1 MNFSMEVVDYKTL
14 EEEVKAQLKPE
25 PEETI
30 TMKEIASENVRSLLS
45 LDMDSLEDRTAVL
58 KEIEAFGIESI
69 KKSSDK
75 NHLLQASIKDLSKLG
90 GESSEVAV
98 GLTHLQ
104 QEMKALDPNLI
115 DFNKVGFLGKFLNPV
130 NAYFQ
135 KYQRADEVINEII
148 TSLEGGKNTLK
159 NDNTTLEIEEM
170 ALRDLT
176 KKLAKEIELGI
187 FMDRSIS
194 KDIEQAA
201 AMNEEQDKISFIQ
214 EEVLFPLRQRIMDMQ
229 QMMLVNQQGIMAI
242 EVIRRNNK
250 ELIRGVDRAKYVT
263 VSALRIATMVAG
275 ALYNQKLVLKQ
286 IETLNQTTNQFISG
300 TANLLKQQGI
310 EIQKQSMETHISI
323 ETLKNAFID
332 TMEAL
337 ASISSYKREALP
349 KMKET
354 IEQFHQLVDNGER
367 EILKLERMPQLTQSH
382 IS

>member
-1 MNFSMEVVDYKTL
+1 MDFSMEVVDYKTL

-30 TMKEIASENVRSLLS
+30 VMKQMANENVRNLMS

-58 KEIEAFGIESI
+58 KEIEAFGLESI

-135 KYQRADEVINEII
+135 KYQRADGVINEII
-148 TSLEGGKNTLK
+148 ISLERGKNTLK

-194 KDIEQAA
+194 KDIEQAM
-201 AMNEEQDKISFIQ
+201 AMSEDQEKINFIQ

-250 ELIRGVDRAKYVT
+250 ELIRGVERAKYVT

-337 ASISSYKREALP
+337 ASISSYKREVLP

-367 EILKLERMPQLTQSH
+367 EILKLERTPQLTQSH

>member
-30 TMKEIASENVRSLLS
+30 AMKEIASENVRSLLS

-135 KYQRADEVINEII
+135 KYQRADGVINEII
-148 TSLEGGKNTLK
+148 ISLERGKNTLK

-194 KDIEQAA
+194 KDIEQAM
-201 AMNEEQDKISFIQ
+201 AMSEDQEKINFIQ

-250 ELIRGVDRAKYVT
+250 ELIRGVERAKYVT

-337 ASISSYKREALP
+337 ASISSYKREVLP

-367 EILKLERMPQLTQSH
+367 EILKLERTPQLTQSH

>member
-1 MNFSMEVVDYKTL
+1 MDFSMEVVDYKTL

-30 TMKEIASENVRSLLS
+30 VMKQMANENVRNLMS

-58 KEIEAFGIESI
+58 KEIEAFGLESI

-130 NAYFQ
+130 SAYFQ

-148 TSLEGGKNTLK
+148 TSLERGKNTLK
-159 NDNTTLEIEEM
+159 NDNTTLGIEEM

-187 FMDRSIS
+187 CMDRSIS
-194 KDIEQAA
+194 KDIEQAI
-201 AMNEEQDKISFIQ
+201 AMSEEQDKINFIQ
-214 EEVLFPLRQRIMDMQ
+214 EEVVFPLRQRIMDMQ

-286 IETLNQTTNQFISG
+286 IETLNQTTNEFISG
-300 TANLLKQQGI
+300 TANLLKQQGT

-332 TMEAL
+332 TMGAL
-337 ASISSYKREALP
+337 ESISSYKREALP

-354 IEQFHQLVDNGER
+354 IEQFHQLVHNGER
-367 EILKLERMPQLTQSH
+367 EILKLERGPKPTQSH

>member
-30 TMKEIASENVRSLLS
+30 AMKEIASENVRSLLS

-58 KEIEAFGIESI
+58 KEIEAFGLESI

-98 GLTHLQ
+98 GLTHLH

-115 DFNKVGFLGKFLNPV
+115 DFNKSSFLGKFLNPV

-148 TSLEGGKNTLK
+148 SSLESGKNTLK

-187 FMDRSIS
+187 FMDRGIS
-194 KDIEQAA
+194 KDIEQAI
-201 AMNEEQDKISFIQ
+201 AMSEEQDKINFIQ

-332 TMEAL
+332 TMGAL
-337 ASISSYKREALP
+337 ESISSYKREALP

-354 IEQFHQLVDNGER
+354 IEQFHQLVHNGER
-367 EILKLERMPQLTQSH
+367 EILKLERAPKLTQSH